1 MYGDNCAILDFSQRL
16 HPLHWLLPDPDQHL
30 HYTADLVPGGD
41 ACEGLCEGGAVDQ
54 RAAGAVTQVHS
65 QLRVRG
71 EPLVARVHLM
81 KTKISQCCV
90 KKYSRCQPR
99 SAAPRTCRRTPRRR
113 PRCRTPG
120 SGGCGSRAGWRGRG
134 PACTARGT
142 DI

>member
-30 HYTADLVPGGD
+30 HYTGDLVPGGD

-90 KKYSRCQPR
+90 KIFAVSTSERGSPHMSTYSAPP
-99 SAAPRTCRRTPRRR
+99 AAV
-113 PRCRTPG
+113 
-120 SGGCGSRAGWRGRG
+120 SYSW
-134 PACTARGT
+134 
-142 DI
+142 